1 MDAVV
6 LGSIITVG
14 LTVVVLGVALY
25 YVINHINHAPKS
37 KD

>member
-6 LGSIITVG
+6 LGSIVTVG
-14 LTVVVLGVALY
+14 LTVLVLGAAIY
-25 YVINHINHAPKS
+25 YVVDHINHTPKS

>member
-6 LGSIITVG
+6 LGSIITVA
-14 LTVVVLGVALY
+14 LTVLVLVVAVY
-25 YVINHINHAPKS
+25 YVIDHINHAPKS

>member
-25 YVINHINHAPKS
+25 YVVNHINHAPKS